1 MAILLVARRW
11 TAQYEWWAHRQ
22 LAALA
27 GLDAGVA
34 DAIASRRRPELDGNA
49 DAVYQFAVELLDS
62 GRVTDS
68 SWHHVVDRW
77 SERGA
82 MDLIAVL
89 GYYTLVAFTLNVDRH
104 PVPGGEE
111 PLGAA

>member
-1 MAILLVARRW
+1 MS
-11 TAQYEWWAHRQ
+11 
-22 LAALA
+22 
-27 GLDAGVA
+27 GAGVVA
-34 DAIASRRRPELDGNA
+34 GDLIVGVVRSHNLAEGPQSLTVTPLTAIDLLPSDRGRPLWEALG
-49 DAVYQFAVELLDS
+49 
-62 GRVTDS
+62 VTDS